1 MDAVDSKKIPY
12 DLYIEGETICS
23 TQENSILRNLQ
34 SEEDKTGNTAFSF
47 VGSHDRLLQP
57 HDKVSSWWRDQ
68 TSVKDYNY
76 PSLYMKT
83 IKKGALILQR

>member
-34 SEEDKTGNTAFSF
+34 SEEDKTGQHYVQLRGFTRPATTA
-47 VGSHDRLLQP
+47 P
-57 HDKVSSWWRDQ
+57 
-68 TSVKDYNY
+68 
-76 PSLYMKT
+76 
-83 IKKGALILQR
+83 